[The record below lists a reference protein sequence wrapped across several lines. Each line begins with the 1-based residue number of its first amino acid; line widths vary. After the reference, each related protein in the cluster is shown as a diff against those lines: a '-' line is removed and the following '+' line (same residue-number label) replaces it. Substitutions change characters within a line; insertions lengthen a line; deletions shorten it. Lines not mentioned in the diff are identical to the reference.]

1 MKFTALS
8 ILLLFVTFLITP
20 TIVSVLEKD
29 ADISIF
35 YNFSEEEHAHK
46 VFKEFCAIQTSND
59 LFYSQPYRTS
69 LIISENLSKHDKI
82 CCNIFLP
89 PPNVA

>member
-8 ILLLFVTFLITP
+8 ILFLFVTFLITP
-20 TIVSVLEKD
+20 TIVSVLEKNSD
-29 ADISIF
+29 TSIF
-35 YNFSEEEHAHK
+35 YNFSEEEQSHK
-46 VFKEFCAIQTSND
+46 VFKEFFVLQTSND
-59 LFYSQPYRTS
+59 IFYLQPYHTS

-82 CCNIFLP
+82 CCTIFIP